1 MIKELGLDNS
11 STTTGNSTYTPCQ
24 MSSEDIVNT
33 HDTFMKSFGIELSD
47 DDKRLP
53 YIYWTPKLHKSPVK
67 HSFIA
72 GSSKCTTKQLS
83 SLLTKILTV
92 IKTGLEKCCSIKTSH
107 TGVNNMLILKNST
120 NLLSSLGHLG
130 VHKATSIQTFDFS
143 TLYTSI
149 PHDLLKSRMNNI
161 INNAFKHKNGA
172 ARYTHIK
179 VGRNKSY
186 FTSDPLNGDNKYT
199 ANDICK
205 MIEFLVDN
213 IYIRFGGQLFRQM
226 VGIPMGTNC
235 APLLADLFLY
245 SYENEFLD
253 KIIKE
258 GKRKLA
264 RRFNLSYRYIDD
276 LISFN
281 NKRFKEFISDIYPK
295 ELTISETTESISVA
309 SYLDLLFTRDRSNN
323 ITTKLYDKRDA
334 FGFHIVNFPFMSS
347 NITSAPAYGVYAS
360 QLIHYARCCSSYSDF
375 LIRHRALVKRL
386 LSQGY
391 KVNRLSN
398 TFKKFYGRHTDLVG
412 QYKKN
417 VCQMFAD
424 SIS

>member
-1 MIKELGLDNS
+1 
-11 STTTGNSTYTPCQ
+11 
-24 MSSEDIVNT
+24 MSFEDIVNT
-33 HDTFMKSFGIELSD
+33 HDTYMKSFGIELSD

-53 YIYWTPKLHKSPVK
+53 YLCWTPNLYKSPVK
-67 HSFIA
+67 HRFIA
-72 GSSKCTTKQLS
+72 GSSNCTTKQFS

-92 IKTGLEKCCSIKTSH
+92 IKTGLEKYCSIKTSH
-107 TGVNNMLILKNST
+107 TGVNNMWIFKNSI

-130 VHKATSIQTFDFS
+130 VLRATFIQTFDFS
-143 TLYTSI
+143 TLYTFI
-149 PHDLLKSRMNNI
+149 PHDLFKSRMNNI

-172 ARYTHIK
+172 TRYTYIK

-205 MIEFLVDN
+205 MIEFFVDN
-213 IYIRFGGQLFRQM
+213 IYVRFGGELFRQM

-245 SYENEFLD
+245 SYEIEFLD
-253 KIIKE
+253 KLIKE

-264 RRFNLSYRYIDD
+264 KKFSLSYCYIDD

-281 NKRFKEFISDIYPK
+281 NTRFKEFISDIYPK
-295 ELTISETTESISVA
+295 ELTISETTESTSIA
-309 SYLDLLFTRDRSNN
+309 SYLDLLFIRHKNNN
-323 ITTKLYDKRDA
+323 IATKLYDKRDA
-334 FGFHIVNFPFMSS
+334 FGFYIVNFLFMSS
-347 NITSAPAYGVYAS
+347 NIPSAPAYGVCAS
-360 QLIHYARCCSSYSDF
+360 QLIRCARCCSNYSDF
-375 LIRHRALVKRL
+375 LLRHRALVTRL

-412 QYKKN
+412 QYRKD